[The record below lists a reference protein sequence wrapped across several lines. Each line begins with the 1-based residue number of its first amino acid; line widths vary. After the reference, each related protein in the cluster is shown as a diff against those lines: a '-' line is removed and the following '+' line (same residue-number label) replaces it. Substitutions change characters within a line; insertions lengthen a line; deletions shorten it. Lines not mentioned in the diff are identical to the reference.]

1 MKTNLWILFGTLV
14 TTSLLAQPVTN
25 EPPAAP
31 ITTPAPDTALT
42 NVPALEPAA
51 LAAGITNE
59 AATAKPA
66 PAKAPAKKAPV
77 KKVAKKAA
85 KPNPL
90 FELKTV
96 PLVAGPA
103 TVVAS
108 NVNVRGQ
115 AKLTSEIVTRVTKG
129 QTVNVLEEVVIKRS
143 GPDEPSAW
151 ARIALPEA
159 VHAWVH
165 GSYIDATNKTV
176 VPKKLNIRTGPGE
189 NYSVI
194 GQLKRGDSVSEVS
207 TRGEWIE
214 IAAPAG
220 AHAFIAAVFL
230 KQEAPGAPPAIAA
243 VTPAVPAP
251 MPETVTE
258 PAPVAAAPATTP
270 AVPAMPADIT
280 APADTNLVAA
290 TSGDTNVVVE
300 PVIEEPPPPRIVSR
314 EGVVRGTT
322 SIQAP
327 TAFGLVST
335 DTGRTI
341 NYLYSSSSELDLSRY
356 KGLRIIVTGEES
368 LDKRWRI
375 TPVINIQKIQVLE

>member
-1 MKTNLWILFGTLV
+1 MKTNLWILFGALV

-42 NVPALEPAA
+42 NAPVLEPAA
-51 LAAGITNE
+51 MAAGVTNE
-59 AATAKPA
+59 AAPAKPA
-66 PAKAPAKKAPV
+66 PAKAPAKKAPA
-77 KKVAKKAA
+77 KKVAKKPA

-90 FELKTV
+90 YELKTV

-115 AKLTSEIVTRVTKG
+115 AKLSSEIVTRVTKG
-129 QTVNVLEEVVIKRS
+129 QTVTVLEEVINKLS
-143 GPDEPSAW
+143 GANEPSAW
-151 ARIALPEA
+151 AKIALPEA
-159 VHAWVH
+159 VHAWVNA
-165 GSYIDATNKTV
+165 SFIDATNKTV
-176 VPKKLNIRTGPGE
+176 VPRKLNIRTGPGE

-194 GQLKRGDSVSEVS
+194 GQLKRGDSVSEIS
-207 TRGEWIE
+207 TKGEWIE

-230 KQEAPGAPPAIAA
+230 KQEAPGTAPAIAA
-243 VTPAVPAP
+243 VTPAPTPAVTP
-251 MPETVTE
+251 AAPETVTE
-258 PAPVAAAPATTP
+258 PAVVAPAPATTP
-270 AVPAMPADIT
+270 AVPA
-280 APADTNLVAA
+280 APVDTNAPVIAA
-290 TSGDTNVVVE
+290 MDTNVIVE

-314 EGVVRGTT
+314 EGVVHGTT

-327 TAFGLVST
+327 TPFGLVNT

-341 NYLYSSSSELDLSRY
+341 NYLYSPSNELDLSRY

-368 LDKRWRI
+368 LDKRWRLTPII
-375 TPVINIQKIQVLE
+375 TIQKIQVLE